1 MNDIGDFLEIIKSL
15 RRIPEVT
22 FLVTVDIV
30 GLYSSI
36 PHDAQLKAFYEKL
49 EQKSDKKVLYADLVD
64 MTKFLLKDNFF
75 EFDSKVKQ
83 QISDTAIG
91 TIFAPSYAWAFMDK
105 VETDFVE
112 TLTVNSLVLESIWL
126 GLRYTLLYVNVDH
139 LVVTKVDVRLALMLK
154 IQTFFRVSLQ
164 RGVTI

>member
-1 MNDIGDFLEIIKSL
+1 
-15 RRIPEVT
+15 
-22 FLVTVDIV
+22 
-30 GLYSSI
+30 
-36 PHDAQLKAFYEKL
+36 
-49 EQKSDKKVLYADLVD
+49 
-64 MTKFLLKDNFF
+64 
-75 EFDSKVKQ
+75 
-83 QISDTAIG
+83 
-91 TIFAPSYAWAFMDK
+91 MDK